1 MQKDWLYD
9 VFVAHRGLH
18 DSEKGIVENTLPAFQ
33 AAIDAGYNI
42 ELDVQLTKDGKL
54 VVYHDDNFKRVCG
67 IEADVDSFDY
77 DYIKKNV
84 RFLANPD
91 SSVYVPL
98 FSEVAALCEGKTG
111 LMIEIKKKS
120 NGFYDYKVEEALLKE
135 LKNYKGDFIVKSFNP
150 YSVDFFRTQAP
161 SYRRGFLCSKST
173 IDEYEPEIREKVREI
188 LFDKDKKVEFFDY
201 GIWLLGSPLYN
212 EVKGTMP
219 IVVWTV
225 TSQKD
230 YDDNKHLFDNMIF
243 EKFIP
248 KEN

>member
-1 MQKDWLYD
+1 MKKDWLYD

-67 IEADVDSFDY
+67 IDADVDSLDY

-91 SSVYVPL
+91 PSVYVPL

-111 LMIEIKKKS
+111 MMIEIKKK
-120 NGFYDYKVEEALLKE
+120 GDEFYDYKVEEALLKE

-161 SYRRGFLCSKST
+161 LYRRGFLCSKST
-173 IDEYEPEIREKVREI
+173 IDEYEPETREKVREI

-212 EVKGTMP
+212 QIKGTMP
-219 IVVWTV
+219 IFVWTV
-225 TSQKD
+225 RSQKE

-243 EKFIP
+243 ENFIP
-248 KEN
+248 KVK

>member
-1 MQKDWLYD
+1 MKKDWLYD

-120 NGFYDYKVEEALLKE
+120 DGFYDYKVEEALLKE
-135 LKNYKGDFIVKSFNP
+135 LKKLQRRFHSQIVQSLFSRFFP
-150 YSVDFFRTQAP
+150 YSSALVSSR
-161 SYRRGFLCSKST
+161 
-173 IDEYEPEIREKVREI
+173 
-188 LFDKDKKVEFFDY
+188 
-201 GIWLLGSPLYN
+201 
-212 EVKGTMP
+212 
-219 IVVWTV
+219 
-225 TSQKD
+225 
-230 YDDNKHLFDNMIF
+230 IF
-243 EKFIP
+243 VQ
-248 KEN
+248 

>member
-1 MQKDWLYD
+1 MKKDWLYD

-120 NGFYDYKVEEALLKE
+120 DGFYDYKVEEALLKE

-150 YSVDFFRTQAP
+150 YSVDFFRTQA
-161 SYRRGFLCSKST
+161 
-173 IDEYEPEIREKVREI
+173 
-188 LFDKDKKVEFFDY
+188 
-201 GIWLLGSPLYN
+201 
-212 EVKGTMP
+212 
-219 IVVWTV
+219 
-225 TSQKD
+225 
-230 YDDNKHLFDNMIF
+230 
-243 EKFIP
+243 
-248 KEN
+248 